1 MSLYRFPPLL
11 VIHLKRFHFS
21 SWRRDKI
28 NTSVKFPVTG
38 LDLSDYSDNDEV
50 SSDKMKYDLY
60 GISHH
65 SGYLSGGHYVAD
77 ILNVSGDGK
86 WYH

>member
-1 MSLYRFPPLL
+1 MSIYRFPPLL
-11 VIHLKRFHFS
+11 VIHLKRFHYS

-28 NTSVKFPVTG
+28 NTSVKFPTEG
-38 LDLSDYSDNDEV
+38 LDLSPYTDNTKIDDEKT
-50 SSDKMKYDLY
+50 SYNLY

-65 SGYLSGGHYVAD
+65 SGYMSGGHYVAD
-77 ILNVSGDGK
+77 IKNVSGDKK